1 MNTVI
6 TSMWWI
12 APIASV
18 FALIFAV
25 YFYKKMMSANEGNET
40 MIEIAG
46 HVRAGA
52 MAYLMRQYKVV
63 IIVFVVLHFSV
74 YVYVP
79 HVCPAPSTQPYSL
92 VSSSS

>member
-40 MIEIAG
+40 MRTRRHVWSNNKKG
-46 HVRAGA
+46 HANN
-52 MAYLMRQYKVV
+52 
-63 IIVFVVLHFSV
+63 
-74 YVYVP
+74 
-79 HVCPAPSTQPYSL
+79 
-92 VSSSS
+92 